1 MNSLVNSSNIAVQV
15 SSKHIITK
23 LYFDIGGEAE
33 AELSVDPDS
42 LQVSES
48 QKHIQAFFFSFVVHQ
63 DRAQWVEW
71 FCHSVSLCVCPLSPR
86 SEWTRPDKGTFKH

>member
-1 MNSLVNSSNIAVQV
+1 MDSLIIFCNIAVQA

-33 AELSVDPDS
+33 AELSGDPDS

-48 QKHIQAFFFSFVVHQ
+48 QQNIHDLII
-63 DRAQWVEW
+63 
-71 FCHSVSLCVCPLSPR
+71 
-86 SEWTRPDKGTFKH
+86 